1 MPRTRARSASD
12 ERPGPAEERRLRTLL
27 ALPPT
32 DAARAL
38 LGQVL
43 VRQGRW
49 PLRVRIVETEA
60 YLGEADPAA
69 HTFRGRTPRTEPI
82 WGPPGTLYV
91 YFIYGMH
98 YCLNLAVDR
107 EGTPG
112 CVLIR
117 AAEPIEGSS
126 LSPLSCRGP
135 GRLCRTLG
143 LTTRESG
150 RHLFD
155 ERSPLT
161 LREGPRPDRIAVS
174 PRVGIRK
181 AAERPLRFFDP
192 DSPAVS
198 AGPRVLV

>member
-1 MPRTRARSASD
+1 MPVTRALIAV
-12 ERPGPAEERRLRTLL
+12 RPGPAEERRLRTLL
-27 ALPPT
+27 AQPPPA
-32 DAARAL
+32 AARAL

-43 VRQGRW
+43 VRRGRR

-60 YLGEADPAA
+60 YLGEDDPAA
-69 HTFRGRTPRTEPI
+69 HSFRGRTPRTEPI

-117 AAEPIEGSS
+117 AAEPIADSG
-126 LSPLSCRGP
+126 LPPLSCRGP

-143 LTTRESG
+143 LTTRDSG
-150 RHLFD
+150 RHIFD
-155 ERSPLT
+155 AHSPLA
-161 LREGPRPDRIAVS
+161 LRAGQAPGRIAVS

-198 AGPRVLV
+198 ARPRVLV